1 MSIEININCDLGEK
15 SKHHSNKH
23 DPDLLEIVNS
33 ANIACGY
40 HAGDEETMNQVVEI
54 SKKNGVSIGAHPS
67 FNDPENFGRER
78 MNLSS
83 SELEKLITDQ
93 YEILQT
99 ISSNH
104 GENVTHIK
112 PHGALNNMACEDIDL
127 ATTLAKVIKRI
138 NPDLIYLVPTG
149 SKMEQAAKKLDMKIA
164 CEIFA
169 DRNYED
175 DGNLVSRKKP
185 HALIT
190 DPEQAKKHVLK
201 MVQTQSLNCHSGK
214 QIPCEIDSVCIHGD
228 NISSLETA
236 KSIRK
241 NLLDN
246 GLKLETLNKMKK
258 FICSLFVGGLL
269 SFAPMFSVAQSQSA
283 MEAYLCTLNDGT
295 SMSDLMEVVEDWN
308 DWSDEKG
315 ITSYSAWVLNPI
327 FVSNADLN
335 RQAL

>member
-1 MSIEININCDLGEK
+1 MEININCDLGEK
-15 SKHHSNKH
+15 SKHHSNKY

-33 ANIACGY
+33 ANVACGY
-40 HAGDEETMNQVVEI
+40 HAGDEETMNQVIQI

-83 SELEKLITDQ
+83 SEIKQLITDQ
-93 YEILQT
+93 YEILQK
-99 ISSNH
+99 IALKH
-104 GENVTHIK
+104 EENVTHIK
-112 PHGALNNMACEDIDL
+112 PHGALNNMACEDIEL
-127 ATTLAKVIKRI
+127 ATVLAQTIKDI
-138 NPDLIYLVPTG
+138 DKELIYLVPTG
-149 SKMEQAAKKLDMKIA
+149 SKMQEAAKKLDMKFA

-228 NISSLETA
+228 NLSSLATA
-236 KSIRK
+236 KSIK
-241 NLLDN
+241 ENLAEN
-246 GLKLETLNKMKK
+246 GLELKTLNKMKK
-258 FICSLFVGGLL
+258 FI
-269 SFAPMFSVAQSQSA
+269 
-283 MEAYLCTLNDGT
+283 
-295 SMSDLMEVVEDWN
+295 
-308 DWSDEKG
+308 
-315 ITSYSAWVLNPI
+315 
-327 FVSNADLN
+327 
-335 RQAL
+335 